1 MKDDFLRSYRKM
13 PRQEFADRLYQRLSG
28 KKPKGPSPARYV
40 LVWALATVLFALG
53 LTYNTARLPSQRVFY
68 ETPPAASQEIRQAQ
82 APQSIRPRDQLPE
95 STVYYQPTE
104 AREVLGP
111 FDAFAPPSS
120 AEPVEQPGYAMAQV
134 QFVNRR

>member
-1 MKDDFLRSYRKM
+1 MKDDFLRSYRKV

-53 LTYNTARLPSQRVFY
+53 LTYNTSRLPSQRVYY
-68 ETPPAASQEIRQAQ
+68 ETPPAAAEEIRQIQ
-82 APQSIRPRDQLPE
+82 APQTMRPRDHLPE
-95 STVYYQPTE
+95 SKVYYEPTE
-104 AREVLGP
+104 TREVLGP
-111 FDAFAPPSS
+111 FDAFAPAS
-120 AEPVEQPGYAMAQV
+120 ATVAEEQPDLAMAQV